1 METPIKIPPTVK
13 IQTFASY
20 EALSQAVAERVAEQ
34 IKAKPDS
41 VLGLPTGNTPLGT
54 YKELAA
60 RSEAKHKDA
69 PDYVDWSKARCF
81 GLDDYIDVDERF
93 SFHAFLVDKI
103 YKHTNL
109 DSSRTFYPAL
119 TDDYDGLI
127 REIGGL
133 DLTLLGIGNNGHI
146 AFNEPGTCPAS
157 WTHCT
162 WLDESTRQANKAAF
176 EGNTPPTRAVTMGLA
191 TILSSRKILLIVSGE
206 KKKSILE
213 KALCQPISRDVPA
226 SLLQSHGAVEVL
238 TDFPVSCAI

>member
-1 METPIKIPPTVK
+1 METTFKIPPSIK
-13 IQTFASY
+13 IETFPSY
-20 EALSQAVAERVAEQ
+20 EALSQAVAGRVAAQ

-54 YKELAA
+54 YKEL
-60 RSEAKHKDA
+60 SLLSKPEAKENF
-69 PDYVDWSKARCF
+69 VDWSKARCF
-81 GLDDYIDVDERF
+81 ALDDYIDVDERF

-103 YKHTNL
+103 YRHTNL
-109 DSSRTFYPAL
+109 SGSQSFYPGL
-119 TDDYDGLI
+119 TDDYDHLI
-127 REIGGL
+127 EETGGL

-191 TILSSRKILLIVSGE
+191 TILSSRKIILIVSGE
-206 KKKSILE
+206 KKKTILE
-213 KALCQPISRDVPA
+213 KALCQPVSRDVPA
-226 SLLQSHGAVEVL
+226 SLLQMHQRVEVL
-238 TDFPVSCAI
+238 TDFAVSCAV